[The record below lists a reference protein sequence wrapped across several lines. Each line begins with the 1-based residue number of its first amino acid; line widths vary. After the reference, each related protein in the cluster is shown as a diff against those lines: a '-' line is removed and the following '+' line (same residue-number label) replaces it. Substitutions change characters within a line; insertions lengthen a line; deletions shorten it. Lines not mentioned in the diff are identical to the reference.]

1 MILEG
6 ETTVDVGIK
15 NLESFLGTE
24 KMIPEKISA
33 ENEVGVVNG
42 LAYTE
47 LGGSLLKVEVASMP
61 GTGKLEFTGSLGNVM
76 QESAKTAVSY
86 IRSHAD
92 ELSVDSNFYKE
103 KDVHFHFPEGA
114 IPKDGPS
121 AGVTM
126 VCALVSE
133 LTGKPVRSNVAMTG
147 EVTLRG
153 KVLAIGGLKEKTMAA
168 YKAGV
173 DTVLIPED
181 NKKDLADIDAKIKES
196 ITFIPCK
203 VVGDVLKN
211 AIVF

>member
-1 MILEG
+1 
-6 ETTVDVGIK
+6 
-15 NLESFLGTE
+15 
-24 KMIPEKISA
+24 
-33 ENEVGVVNG
+33 
-42 LAYTE
+42 
-47 LGGSLLKVEVASMP
+47 MP
-61 GTGKLEFTGSLGNVM
+61 GTGKMEFTGSLGNVM

-92 ELSVDSNFYKE
+92 ELSVDGNFYKD
-103 KDVHFHFPEGA
+103 KDIHFHFPEGA
-114 IPKDGPS
+114 VPKDGPS

-133 LTGKPVRSNVAMTG
+133 LIGKPVRRNVAMTG

-173 DTVLIPED
+173 DTILIPND
-181 NKKDLADIDAKIKES
+181 NCKDLEDIDENIRKKIK
-196 ITFIPCK
+196 FIPCK

-211 AIVF
+211 AIAY

>member
-1 MILEG
+1 
-6 ETTVDVGIK
+6 
-15 NLESFLGTE
+15 
-24 KMIPEKISA
+24 
-33 ENEVGVVNG
+33 
-42 LAYTE
+42 
-47 LGGSLLKVEVASMP
+47 
-61 GTGKLEFTGSLGNVM
+61 
-76 QESAKTAVSY
+76 
-86 IRSHAD
+86 
-92 ELSVDSNFYKE
+92 
-103 KDVHFHFPEGA
+103 
-114 IPKDGPS
+114 
-121 AGVTM
+121 M